1 VTAVWRIE
9 KEKYAREAFSG
20 DGAFFFGGRW
30 NQAGTRIIYAS
41 QTLALAALE
50 KFVHLQGDGAA
61 IRFVCF
67 KIEIPGQVRIRTLE
81 SASLPADWRNSP
93 ATDATRNLGTGWA
106 QKMESAL
113 LRVPSVIIPVEYDYL
128 INPRH
133 PDYRRL
139 RIGKPMD
146 FSFDPRRWTR

>member
-50 KFVHLQGDGAA
+50 KFVHLQADCGAM
-61 IRFVCF
+61 RFVCF
-67 KIEIPGQVRIRTLE
+67 KIKIPAGVKIKTLE
-81 SASLPADWRNSP
+81 SASLPAGWRKSP
-93 ATDATRNLGTGWA
+93 ATDATKDLGTRWA

-113 LRVPSVIIPVEYDYL
+113 LRVPSVIIPPEFDYL

-133 PDYRRL
+133 PDYRL
-139 RIGKPMD
+139 LKIGKPAD
-146 FSFDPRRWTR
+146 FSFDPRMWTR